1 MSTCFKPGFDYCMV
15 KVNSSR
21 QGGGGVNTRLRTQN
35 HHQDKHREYKSLSD
49 SLRANLSPHN
59 ADTANCVHGKQNTLA
74 REVNIVFLSCVVGQ
88 PFTWHCL
95 RSSTVT
101 ASKSH
106 TQWCCPRPCY
116 NEHSLVN
123 NATLR
128 GDHTLRPGIADGV
141 TKKWRRV

>member
-59 ADTANCVHGKQNTLA
+59 TDTANCVQGKPQAYIDYYSYYIVIICLWGKQNT
-74 REVNIVFLSCVVGQ
+74 
-88 PFTWHCL
+88 
-95 RSSTVT
+95 
-101 ASKSH
+101 
-106 TQWCCPRPCY
+106 
-116 NEHSLVN
+116 
-123 NATLR
+123 
-128 GDHTLRPGIADGV
+128 
-141 TKKWRRV
+141 